1 MQKLKIFR
9 KTGLI
14 VTALSL
20 SIGIASAQSLFVYP
34 AKGQSA
40 QQQQKDI
47 TECSNWARANSG
59 YDQAYGSTAPPP
71 QQQQGGG
78 LRGALGGAA
87 IGAMVGDSSDA
98 GKGAAI
104 GALFGGLR
112 QSRHNQQAQQQY
124 QQQQSQ
130 QAAAKQDNYNR
141 AYSACLEGR
150 GYTVK

>member
-1 MQKLKIFR
+1 MKTFSIHR
-9 KTGLI
+9 KAGLLAMI
-14 VTALSL
+14 LSL
-20 SIGIASAQSLFVYP
+20 SAGLISAQSLYVYP

-40 QQQQKDI
+40 QQQQKDVS
-47 TECSNWARANSG
+47 ECSNWARANTG
-59 YDQAYGSTAPPP
+59 YGQSYGSTTAPP
-71 QQQQGGG
+71 QQQTGGG

-104 GALFGGLR
+104 GALFGGIR
-112 QSRHNQQAQQQY
+112 QSRSNQQAQQQY
-124 QQQQSQ
+124 QQQQAQ
-130 QAAAKQDNYNR
+130 QSAAQEDNYNR